1 MNKMNIPFEFRNDKV
16 PDLLDLLPS
25 MPTELFIK
33 VGDKKESVSQEE
45 EDFLVKASRAAENAN
60 VPVLKGLSAIGML
73 LANANEEISLETFND
88 IGWLIQ
94 SLGEQAAALHR
105 VQGEADSLLDASNK
119 NKISKGNGGLMS

>member
-1 MNKMNIPFEFRNDKV
+1 
-16 PDLLDLLPS
+16 

-73 LANANEEISLETFND
+73 LANANEEIPLETFND

-119 NKISKGNGGLMS
+119 NKISKSNGGLMS